1 MDKGILPCPLHP
13 LKPKNIK
20 TFFLLTIFSLI
31 TSPIVSE
38 TTEDK
43 GERYVSTKQFKYW
56 IDPKSTVPVDSVLK
70 EGTFKSIKDDF
81 ANFGF
86 LKGTLWLR
94 LDPNHFP
101 DPTKFPLLLIQAHN
115 IDMVELY
122 HKDDSDS
129 FTVSKSGHIQ
139 PMFQREIPHRNFV
152 FRMGHQKET
161 ILIAIRSDIS
171 LQFSLIFTN
180 QRNLQR
186 EDYLTQWIYGLFFGS
201 LGIIIL
207 YNLAIAFFV
216 RDKSY
221 FYYIGYV
228 LFFGLGQLSLLGFW
242 GYFFVPDSYYWKR
255 VGIPVFFSLCLFFF
269 VLFTANFLKIKARLP
284 RTSRLYQLLGAFSL
298 FNVFI
303 ALFGGV
309 AEASIGV
316 SWLSVCICLTLLCI
330 LVWGV
335 KKHLRSF
342 YYISIAFLLLL
353 LTCIIYGLLK
363 FGVLPS
369 NSFLEE
375 MLFPIASLADIT
387 LFAFALADRIQLLR
401 QEKDLALAQVTS
413 LRRERKISR
422 DILMQSLPKTNPD
435 VKNLQIQIYIQPM
448 KDVGGDFYE
457 YHSPN
462 PFELGIV
469 LCDVSGH
476 GIPASLISAMG
487 KVAFT
492 TQKESI
498 FSPKQVLEGMNRVL
512 YGNCNP
518 QYVTASYL
526 YLNTSTKVWRFGRA
540 GHPSAFLQ
548 RANGEIIKVHPKGK
562 IIGVFPEIQ
571 IDEVTYPVHPKDR
584 ILLLSDGVLEC
595 FDPKGNMFGEAGL
608 VDFLKTNREL
618 PNHLFK
624 GKLIQELE
632 SFSHREIKDWDDDLT
647 FIFLE
652 LV

>member
-1 MDKGILPCPLHP
+1 MKRSSFQILL
-13 LKPKNIK
+13 
-20 TFFLLTIFSLI
+20 TFLLWFPFVLPIFS
-31 TSPIVSE
+31 E
-38 TTEDK
+38 NREDI
-43 GERYVSTKQFKYW
+43 GERFVATKQFSYW
-56 IDPKSTVPVDSVLK
+56 IDRKSEVPVESVLNQ
-70 EGTFKSIKDDF
+70 GTFQKLNDEF

-94 LDPNHFP
+94 LDPNDFP
-101 DPTKFPLLLIQAHN
+101 DSSKFPLLLIQAHN
-115 IDMVELY
+115 IDSVELY
-122 HKDDSDS
+122 HKFDGESYII
-129 FTVSKSGHIQ
+129 SKSGHEQ

-152 FRMGHQKET
+152 FRLGHQKET
-161 ILIAIRSDIS
+161 ILIAIKSDIS
-171 LQFSLIFTN
+171 LQFSLVFTN

-186 EDYLTQWIYGLFFGS
+186 EDYVTQWVYGLFFGS

-242 GYFFVPDSYYWKR
+242 GYFFVPNSYYWKR
-255 VGIPVFFSLCLFFF
+255 VGIPVFFSICLFFF
-269 VLFTANFLKIKARLP
+269 VLFTANFLKIKVRLP
-284 RTSRLYQLLGAFSL
+284 RTTRFYQLLGAFSI
-298 FNVFI
+298 FNVCI
-303 ALFGGV
+303 ALFGGIS
-309 AEASIGV
+309 EASIGV
-316 SWLSVCICLTLLCI
+316 SWLSVSICMTLFGI
-330 LVWGV
+330 LIWGL
-335 KKHLRSF
+335 KKRIRSF
-342 YYISIAFLLLL
+342 YYISIAFFLLL
-353 LTCIIYGLLK
+353 LTCVIYGLLK
-363 FGVLPS
+363 FGILPS

-422 DILMQSLPKTNPD
+422 DILMQSLPKTSPN

-492 TQKESI
+492 TQKDSI
-498 FSPKQVLEGMNRVL
+498 SSPKQVLEGMNRVL
-512 YGNCNP
+512 YGNCSP

-548 RANGEIIKVHPKGK
+548 RASGEIIKVHPKGK

-571 IDEVTYPVHPKDR
+571 IDETTFPVLPKDR

-595 FDPKGNMFGEAGL
+595 FDRKGNMFGDSGL
-608 VDFLKTNREL
+608 IEFLKTNREL

-632 SFSHREIKDWDDDLT
+632 SFSNREIKDWEDDLT

>member
-70 EGTFKSIKDDF
+70 EGTFKSIEDDF

-242 GYFFVPDSYYWKR
+242 GYFFVPDSYYLKR

>member
-56 IDPKSTVPVDSVLK
+56 IDPKSTVPVDSVPK
-70 EGTFKSIKDDF
+70 EGTFKSIEDDF

>member
-70 EGTFKSIKDDF
+70 EGTFKSIEDDF